1 VAYTLPAAGEASTVW
16 IKDLPS
22 AENMAVFQSG
32 DLIRFRQFSRAGG
45 ELTVADAWGVV
56 TAYADQANKMQTW
69 TFTRSAGGLAGA
81 ASGVIPIDAIVLDY
95 GVTGNGYYEVN
106 AIDGLY
112 ADNSPY
118 SQVVTWTTHPL
129 TTLAVRTRLGNLHGI
144 YSLDNEY
151 GLSVSGANPL
161 VQYLRLS
168 ESKFEVH
175 GLQIDLYQAA
185 AINTIRLNPT
195 IPAIQIGNPLP
206 TGILTGDGIYM
217 GVATGVVYGF
227 RVGSVSGGALVKGVH
242 WDGASLDIR
251 GNLIVGPG
259 HGFVLESPSMVSAYD
274 GPRPYQTDYQVDLSG
289 HLGQKGTIVG
299 DVIGRPGKFGKAV
312 QTGGAATNLVY
323 NPVFGGTYGSGLAPS
338 VGEDDAGATITPTEN
353 TDMAYIEYG
362 TKSQKVEFAGNW
374 NYFIYFSHTALATST
389 AYTWYLRFYLAS
401 GTARVLAYKGTT
413 YSLEDFS
420 TLGWNTFCVTATT
433 DGTMT
438 NDTFLIS
445 AGSAATVYLTRCQ
458 IVPASF
464 NHPLISGNL
473 PGHAWTG
480 TAYAST
486 SSRDASYVTYPI
498 ADVIKNARKGS
509 IGLWYFCEGWNSDG
523 GVLWQAGDANAE
535 FDCYINATGAW
546 QLRINSV
553 ACGVTSGTVR
563 TWHHAVFTWDCDA
576 DLMYIY
582 VDGVQ
587 GTVGNPTT
595 TAPTLHGTVF
605 GVGYSA
611 LAGVN
616 SIHPGYLCDFF
627 VTEAVLTADQVRQI
641 YASGLPVVATR
652 NPMSLLL
659 TGAPLTDGTLRGKV
673 EGSAAGLFGLDS
685 AGKPTWT
692 LLNEATTVNGE
703 SLGIGDVLLG
713 DNTASKANMLWDQ
726 SAGKLLFRGG
736 TTMQVEIGT
745 DGKLAA
751 GAGAVLLSAA
761 GIAITAATDAYS
773 SIAEYGFD
781 FGGNR
786 EAGWFSYVAAT
797 WHYNQLHAYSLADR
811 GTSLLIG
818 THCPANKESDI
829 TIAVGRNA
837 GMLAAIEMGTTNSGE
852 IEFNATRLGFYD
864 TAAIAKQ
871 TGVAVSA
878 AGIHAALVA
887 LGLIEA

>member
-1 VAYTLPAAGEASTVW
+1 
-16 IKDLPS
+16 
-22 AENMAVFQSG
+22 M
-32 DLIRFRQFSRAGG
+32 
-45 ELTVADAWGVV
+45 
-56 TAYADQANKMQTW
+56 
-69 TFTRSAGGLAGA
+69 
-81 ASGVIPIDAIVLDY
+81 
-95 GVTGNGYYEVN
+95 
-106 AIDGLY
+106 
-112 ADNSPY
+112 
-118 SQVVTWTTHPL
+118 
-129 TTLAVRTRLGNLHGI
+129 
-144 YSLDNEY
+144 
-151 GLSVSGANPL
+151 
-161 VQYLRLS
+161 
-168 ESKFEVH
+168 
-175 GLQIDLYQAA
+175 
-185 AINTIRLNPT
+185 
-195 IPAIQIGNPLP
+195 
-206 TGILTGDGIYM
+206 
-217 GVATGVVYGF
+217 
-227 RVGSVSGGALVKGVH
+227 
-242 WDGASLDIR
+242 
-251 GNLIVGPG
+251 
-259 HGFVLESPSMVSAYD
+259 
-274 GPRPYQTDYQVDLSG
+274 
-289 HLGQKGTIVG
+289 
-299 DVIGRPGKFGKAV
+299 
-312 QTGGAATNLVY
+312 
-323 NPVFGGTYGSGLAPS
+323 
-338 VGEDDAGATITPTEN
+338 
-353 TDMAYIEYG
+353 
-362 TKSQKVEFAGNW
+362 
-374 NYFIYFSHTALATST
+374 
-389 AYTWYLRFYLAS
+389 
-401 GTARVLAYKGTT
+401 
-413 YSLEDFS
+413 
-420 TLGWNTFCVTATT
+420 
-433 DGTMT
+433 
-438 NDTFLIS
+438 
-445 AGSAATVYLTRCQ
+445 
-458 IVPASF
+458 
-464 NHPLISGNL
+464 
-473 PGHAWTG
+473 
-480 TAYAST
+480 
-486 SSRDASYVTYPI
+486 YV
-498 ADVIKNARKGS
+498 
-509 IGLWYFCEGWNSDG
+509 
-523 GVLWQAGDANAE
+523 
-535 FDCYINATGAW
+535 
-546 QLRINSV
+546 
-553 ACGVTSGTVR
+553 
-563 TWHHAVFTWDCDA
+563 
-576 DLMYIY
+576 Y

-587 GTVGNPTT
+587 GASGAPTT
-595 TAPTLHGTVF
+595 VTPSLHGTVF

-703 SLGIGDVLLG
+703 ALGIGDVLLG
-713 DNTASKANMLWDQ
+713 DNTASKANLLWDQ
-726 SAGKLLFRGG
+726 SAGKLLFCGG